1 MSTGMP
7 ADTNWFRSRHGDH
20 YRSDVSQRKV
30 ITEAEGAIIQIISDT
45 RSAARGDW
53 HGFPGGLGRQHSVL
67 TM

>member
-7 ADTNWFRSRHGDH
+7 ADTNWFRSRYGDH

-45 RSAARGDW
+45 RAAARGDW
-53 HGFPGGLGRQHSVL
+53 H
-67 TM
+67 